1 MEKEVVSNTSSVI
14 FLAKLDIFN
23 LAKNIFSK
31 IIIPTEVADELFKKN
46 SPENERIKREL
57 NNFLI
62 EKKVEKIKDLPLGGG
77 ERAAISLC
85 LEREIKMFLSDDKKA
100 RVYARSLGLRS
111 IGILGIILI
120 NLRDKKISKKEF
132 IRLLNEWIRK
142 GYYISPLLYAEIL
155 KEIEEF

>member
-14 FLAKLDIFN
+14 FQAKLDIFN

-62 EKKVEKIKDLPLGGG
+62 EKKVEKIKDFPLGGG

-120 NLRDKKISKKEF
+120 NLRDKRVLRVIIARL
-132 IRLLNEWIRK
+132 IRSFLLNF
-142 GYYISPLLYAEIL
+142 S
-155 KEIEEF
+155 